1 MASLISGLRQI
12 GRAIR
17 SFLFS
22 LLGWARRDFI
32 WALLIIPILSSVLVY
47 RLSAANFLE
56 WGDYGVFKAQM
67 EVLHPALLAGFLL
80 VSLLRLW
87 VSRDA
92 AFAFLAVLS
101 VFVLGRELMGQGS
114 TILLYA
120 GLTGLIV
127 YGNKH
132 PDRIASL
139 LRSKWATS
147 FLGMCFVCYLSSQL
161 LDRGVVKRI
170 GWLIFWD
177 TSWQPPF
184 SSNLEEAL
192 ESLGGLF
199 LLFSPFVIRAGDRSN
214 SSRDKEPTNPNH
226 TKKFSNKQ

>member
-1 MASLISGLRQI
+1 MGSLISGSLRS

-22 LLGWARRDFI
+22 LPGWVRRDFK
-32 WALLIIPILSSVLVY
+32 WGLLIVPVLSSVLVH
-47 RLSAANFLE
+47 RLSAANFMG
-56 WGDYGVFKAQM
+56 WGDYGVFKSLM
-67 EVLHPALLAGFLL
+67 EVVHPALLAGFLL
-80 VSLLRLW
+80 VSLLRLFM
-87 VSRDA
+87 SRDI

-101 VFVLGRELMGQGS
+101 LFVLGRELMGQGS
-114 TILLYA
+114 TIFLYA
-120 GLTGLIV
+120 GLIGLIV
-127 YGNKH
+127 YGNRH

-170 GWLIFWD
+170 GWLLLWD

-199 LLFSPFVIRAGDRSN
+199 LLFTPFAIRAGDKSDPVLN
-214 SSRDKEPTNPNH
+214 KVPTHPNGA
-226 TKKFSNKQ
+226 K